1 LSGLVVRTEATT
13 SRITWLTAVASV
25 GSRRSEACVASATTW
40 CRLLVDK
47 VARSFCADSHLAS
60 CSRPAVITMRC
71 LLPKSTRDAACCTA
85 IAPARNSLMKL
96 STSLAVA
103 LRSSGSRRAA
113 CSACGGLHQRQEPR
127 VAGRLRPGRAKE
139 AGSHLAG
146 AAIRAEEESPGD
158 PADAVVWE
166 QLEQSA
172 GEETRL
178 SITYLCFMIV
188 ATMIAGI
195 GVMLDQPI
203 LIVGAMVVGPEF
215 GPLVALCIGIV
226 TRRRRPAT
234 GALGTLVLGFA
245 VGMAATV
252 ILTWILTAVGL
263 LDESMLIAERPL
275 TSFIWKHDALSW
287 IVGFLAGI
295 AGMLALTSAKSGALV
310 GVLISVTTIPA
321 AANAAV
327 AIAYWVPSEA
337 IGSAIQL
344 LINLSAIAVA
354 GTLTLLVLRTRAEQ
368 LARRSPA
375 RA

>member
-1 LSGLVVRTEATT
+1 
-13 SRITWLTAVASV
+13 
-25 GSRRSEACVASATTW
+25 
-40 CRLLVDK
+40 
-47 VARSFCADSHLAS
+47 
-60 CSRPAVITMRC
+60 
-71 LLPKSTRDAACCTA
+71 
-85 IAPARNSLMKL
+85 
-96 STSLAVA
+96 
-103 LRSSGSRRAA
+103 
-113 CSACGGLHQRQEPR
+113 

-146 AAIRAEEESPGD
+146 AAIRAEEETPGD

-215 GPLVALCIGIV
+215 GPLVAFCIGIV
-226 TRRRRPAT
+226 TRRRQSAT
-234 GALGTLVLGFA
+234 RALGTLVLGFA
-245 VGMAATV
+245 VGMVATV
-252 ILTWILTAVGL
+252 ILTWLLTAAGL
-263 LDESMLIAERPL
+263 LNESMLIAERPL
-275 TSFIWKHDALSW
+275 TSFIWNPDALSW

-327 AIAYWVPSEA
+327 ALAYWVPREA
-337 IGSAIQL
+337 IGSVIQL
-344 LINLSAIAVA
+344 VINLSAIAVA
-354 GTLTLLVLRTRAEQ
+354 GTLTLLVLRARAEQ

>member
-1 LSGLVVRTEATT
+1 MLHVRLIAPPEST
-13 SRITWLTAVASV
+13 SEVL
-25 GSRRSEACVASATTW
+25 
-40 CRLLVDK
+40 RLLEASKAVTHLCLNEQSARKPTGDVISFD
-47 VARSFCADSHLAS
+47 VAREGA
-60 CSRPAVITMRC
+60 
-71 LLPKSTRDAACCTA
+71 
-85 IAPARNSLMKL
+85 
-96 STSLAVA
+96 TSVLEA
-103 LRSSGSRRAA
+103 LRHFDLERKGAIVVENLDISISE
-113 CSACGGLHQRQEPR
+113 SA
-127 VAGRLRPGRAKE
+127 V
-139 AGSHLAG
+139 
-146 AAIRAEEESPGD
+146 RAEEETPGE

-166 QLEQSA
+166 GLEQSA

-178 SITYLCFMIV
+178 SVTYLCFMIV

-226 TRRRRPAT
+226 TLRRDHAT
-234 GALGTLVLGFA
+234 RALGALVLGFA

-252 ILTWILTAVGL
+252 ILTWIMTAAGL
-263 LDESMLIAERPL
+263 FDESMLIAQRPL
-275 TSFIWKHDALSW
+275 TSFIWRPDALSW

-327 AIAYWVPSEA
+327 ALAYWVPSEA

-344 LINLSAIAVA
+344 VINLSAITAA
-354 GTLTLLVLRTRAEQ
+354 GTLTLLVLRARAER
-368 LARRSPA
+368 LARRSPQA
-375 RA
+375 RTA

>member
-1 LSGLVVRTEATT
+1 MLHVRLITPLESTQQVLQLLEASPAVTHLCVNERSARKPSGDVVSFDVAREGATSVLEALRGFGLEQEGAIVVENVDI
-13 SRITWLTAVASV
+13 SIS
-25 GSRRSEACVASATTW
+25 ASA
-40 CRLLVDK
+40 VK
-47 VARSFCADSHLAS
+47 
-60 CSRPAVITMRC
+60 
-71 LLPKSTRDAACCTA
+71 
-85 IAPARNSLMKL
+85 
-96 STSLAVA
+96 
-103 LRSSGSRRAA
+103 
-113 CSACGGLHQRQEPR
+113 
-127 VAGRLRPGRAKE
+127 
-139 AGSHLAG
+139 
-146 AAIRAEEESPGD
+146 AEEQAPGE

-166 QLEQSA
+166 GLEQSA

-215 GPLVALCIGIV
+215 GPLVAFCIGIV
-226 TRRRRPAT
+226 SRQRNRASR
-234 GALGTLVLGFA
+234 ALGTLVLGFVA
-245 VGMAATV
+245 GMAAAV
-252 ILTWILTAVGL
+252 ILTWILTALGL

-275 TSFIWKHDALSW
+275 TSFIWKPDALSW

-327 AIAYWVPSEA
+327 ALAYWVPSEA

-344 LINLSAIAVA
+344 VINLSAIAVG
-354 GTLTLLVLRTRAEQ
+354 GTLTLLILKARTER
-368 LARRSPA
+368 LARRSPIT
-375 RA
+375 RTV

>member
-1 LSGLVVRTEATT
+1 MLHVRLIAPPETT
-13 SRITWLTAVASV
+13 SKVLQLLDDSPAVTHV
-25 GSRRSEACVASATTW
+25 CVNEQSA
-40 CRLLVDK
+40 RKPSGDVVSFD
-47 VARSFCADSHLAS
+47 VAREGATSVLEVLRRFGLD
-60 CSRPAVITMRC
+60 
-71 LLPKSTRDAACCTA
+71 RDGA
-85 IAPARNSLMKL
+85 IVVENLDISI
-96 STSLAVA
+96 SE
-103 LRSSGSRRAA
+103 
-113 CSACGGLHQRQEPR
+113 SAI
-127 VAGRLRPGRAKE
+127 K
-139 AGSHLAG
+139 
-146 AAIRAEEESPGD
+146 AEEETPGE

-166 QLEQSA
+166 GLEQSA

-215 GPLVALCIGIV
+215 GPLVAFCIGIV
-226 TRRRRPAT
+226 SARPRRATR
-234 GALGTLVLGFA
+234 ALGTLVLGFA

-263 LDESMLIAERPL
+263 VNESMLIAERPL
-275 TSFIWKHDALSW
+275 TSFIWKPDALSW

-321 AANAAV
+321 AANVAV
-327 AIAYWVPSEA
+327 ALAYWVPSEA

-344 LINLSAIAVA
+344 VLNLSAIAVG
-354 GTLTLLVLRTRAEQ
+354 GTLTLILLKARSER
-368 LARRSPA
+368 LARRSPTVRTA
-375 RA
+375 

>member
-1 LSGLVVRTEATT
+1 MLHVRLIAPPECTPQVLQLLEASPAVTHLCVNEQSARKPAGDVVSFDVAREGATT
-13 SRITWLTAVASV
+13 VLEALKGFGLEQKGAIVVENLDISI
-25 GSRRSEACVASATTW
+25 SES
-40 CRLLVDK
+40 
-47 VARSFCADSHLAS
+47 
-60 CSRPAVITMRC
+60 
-71 LLPKSTRDAACCTA
+71 
-85 IAPARNSLMKL
+85 
-96 STSLAVA
+96 
-103 LRSSGSRRAA
+103 
-113 CSACGGLHQRQEPR
+113 
-127 VAGRLRPGRAKE
+127 
-139 AGSHLAG
+139 
-146 AAIRAEEESPGD
+146 AIRAEEETPGE

-226 TRRRRPAT
+226 TRRRHPAT
-234 GALGTLVLGFA
+234 RALGTLVLGF
-245 VGMAATV
+245 VIGMAATV
-252 ILTWILTAVGL
+252 ILTAVGL
-263 LDESMLIAERPL
+263 LNESMLIAERPL
-275 TSFIWKHDALSW
+275 TSFIWKPDALSW

-327 AIAYWVPSEA
+327 ALAYWVPSEA

-344 LINLSAIAVA
+344 VINLSAIVVA

-368 LARRSPA
+368 LARRETSTPQPNEGLA
-375 RA
+375 TPGR

>member
-1 LSGLVVRTEATT
+1 
-13 SRITWLTAVASV
+13 
-25 GSRRSEACVASATTW
+25 
-40 CRLLVDK
+40 
-47 VARSFCADSHLAS
+47 
-60 CSRPAVITMRC
+60 
-71 LLPKSTRDAACCTA
+71 
-85 IAPARNSLMKL
+85 
-96 STSLAVA
+96 
-103 LRSSGSRRAA
+103 
-113 CSACGGLHQRQEPR
+113 

-146 AAIRAEEESPGD
+146 AAIRAEEETPGD

-203 LIVGAMVVGPEF
+203 LIGGAMVVGPEF
-215 GPLVALCIGIV
+215 GPLVAFCIGIV
-226 TRRRRPAT
+226 TRRRQSAT
-234 GALGTLVLGFA
+234 RALGTLVLGFA
-245 VGMAATV
+245 VGMVATV
-252 ILTWILTAVGL
+252 ILTWLLTAAGRL
-263 LDESMLIAERPL
+263 NDSMLIAERPL
-275 TSFIWKHDALSW
+275 TSFIWKPDALSW
-287 IVGFLAGI
+287 IVGFLAGV

-337 IGSAIQL
+337 IGSVIQL
-344 LINLSAIAVA
+344 VINLSAIAVA
-354 GTLTLLVLRTRAEQ
+354 RNAHLAGAQGAGRATRPAEPSAQ
-368 LARRSPA
+368 SLMRVGRDPVGDLGV
-375 RA
+375 R